1 MTNFST
7 GESRSP
13 SQHSAISAIDQSPR
27 KRINHYF
34 RVIQNSEITSNVTGM
49 LLQLGSPV
57 LIRLC
62 TTPEKVSVY
71 RFHRAVRVLYSYE
84 MLYISLAYV
93 NRKI

>member
-1 MTNFST
+1 MTNFSA
-7 GESRSP
+7 GVSRSP
-13 SQHSAISAIDQSPR
+13 SRHSAISAIDQSPR

-34 RVIQNSEITSNVTGM
+34 RVIQIQNSEITSNVTGM

-71 RFHRAVRVLYSYE
+71 RFHRAIRVMYE
-84 MLYISLAYV
+84 MLYISLA
-93 NRKI
+93 